1 MVLAFWS
8 GVRILWRCVRDAH
21 LPCTGDH
28 DTGRPVPLRR
38 RARFLTGVLSA
49 AFLASG
55 LVAADLP
62 APGDIAKITVTG
74 SVTDRHKEAVGD
86 CRITALVDGT
96 PVTPPPGGFVSGFDG
111 RYRLDFELPSA
122 QAARARVSLVFERTT
137 YRPLGPVEVP
147 GLHRQLG
154 PAAMYVAHLDV
165 ALERARSAA
174 FWAALVALL
183 AVYVLIAA
191 EVMHRTLAA
200 FLGAGVL
207 LVLSYT
213 AGHVSP
219 DWVVITFPDAM
230 RAIDWNVIFLL
241 FGMMIIVGILKETGL
256 FQWLAFKSF
265 QVARGKV
272 YVLSVIMM
280 FVTGISSAFLD
291 NVTTMLLLTPVAI
304 EICVILNLHPF
315 SLLLPLVLASN
326 FGGTATLIG
335 DPPNIM
341 IGSFAGLTFNDF
353 VLKLTPVVV
362 IVMVAQALMSKL
374 WYRKEYRAAQLGET
388 DLQRMFVSMEARY
401 SITDRKLM
409 WLGLGVLGVVIGMFI
424 LHGALHMEVAVAALV
439 GAAALLAISRKDLV
453 HILEKDVEWSSLVFF
468 MMLFIVVGAAAR
480 VGILQ
485 VVADWVLGV
494 SAGNLVVAILV
505 IAWVSALLSAVIDNI
520 PFTATMLPIVAYMTK
535 NLPGAENMVLFWA
548 LSLGACFGG
557 NGTIVGASAN
567 IVTAGLLEKAGYPVS
582 FRAFLKVGMPSMLM
596 SMVISSVYLLVVLK

>member
-1 MVLAFWS
+1 M
-8 GVRILWRCVRDAH
+8 RIGWRSVGGG
-21 LPCTGDH
+21 L
-28 DTGRPVPLRR
+28 L
-38 RARFLTGVLSA
+38 L
-49 AFLASG
+49 
-55 LVAADLP
+55 LVALLGGHGVAANDVTPP
-62 APGDIAKITVTG
+62 ASQAGGASAKITLIGAVN
-74 SVTDRHKEAVGD
+74 DRHKEAVAG

-96 PVTPPPGGFVSGFDG
+96 PVTSSPGGFLSGFDG
-111 RYRLDFELPSA
+111 SYRLDFELPAA
-122 QAARARVSLVFERTT
+122 QAARARVTLVFERTT
-137 YRPLGPVEVP
+137 YRRLGPVEVP
-147 GLHRQLG
+147 GLHRQPG
-154 PAAMYVAHLDV
+154 PAAAYVAHLDV
-165 ALERARSAA
+165 ALDRTWSAA
-174 FWAALVALL
+174 FWVALVALL

-200 FLGAGVL
+200 FLGASVL

-241 FGMMIIVGILKETGL
+241 FGMMIIVGILKDTGL

-265 QVARGKV
+265 EVARGKV

-280 FVTGISSAFLD
+280 FVTAIVSAFLD

-304 EICVILNLHPF
+304 EICVILKLHPF
-315 SLLLPLVLASN
+315 SLLLPLVFASN

-353 VLKLTPVVV
+353 VAKLTPVVI
-362 IVMVAQALMSKL
+362 IVMVAQALMTKL
-374 WYRKEYRAAQLGET
+374 WYRKEYRAAQLDET
-388 DLQRMFVSMEARY
+388 ELQRMFVSMEARY

-409 WLGLGVLGVVIGMFI
+409 WQGLGVLAMVIGMFI
-424 LHGALHMEVAVAALV
+424 LHGALHMEVSVAALV
-439 GAAALLAISRKDLV
+439 GAAVLLAISKKDLV

-480 VGILQ
+480 AGILQ
-485 VVADWVLGV
+485 VVADFVLGV

-505 IAWVSALLSAVIDNI
+505 IAWVSAILSAAIDNI
-520 PFTATMLPIVAYMTK
+520 PFTATMLPIVAYMTR

-557 NGTIVGASAN
+557 NGTLVGASAN

-582 FRAFLKVGMPSMLM
+582 FRAFLKVGMPFMLM
-596 SMVISSVYLLVVLK
+596 SMIISSIYLLLVLK

>member
-1 MVLAFWS
+1 MA
-8 GVRILWRCVRDAH
+8 
-21 LPCTGDH
+21 
-28 DTGRPVPLRR
+28 
-38 RARFLTGVLSA
+38 SA
-49 AFLASG
+49 SQDGGAS
-55 LVAADLP
+55 
-62 APGDIAKITVTG
+62 AKITVTG
-74 SVTDRHKEAVGD
+74 AVTDRHKEAVGD

-96 PVTPPPGGFVSGFDG
+96 PVPAPSGGFHSGLDG
-111 RYRLDFELPSA
+111 AYRLDFELPSA

-137 YRPLGPVEVP
+137 FRRLGPVDVP
-147 GLHRQLG
+147 GLHRQSG
-154 PAAMYVAHLDV
+154 PAAAYVAHLDV
-165 ALERARSAA
+165 ALDRTRSAA

-183 AVYVLIAA
+183 AIYVLIAA

-200 FLGAGVL
+200 FLGASVV

-219 DWVVITFPDAM
+219 DWVIITFPDAM

-241 FGMMIIVGILKETGL
+241 FGMMIIVGVLKDTGL

-280 FVTGISSAFLD
+280 FVTATVSAFLD

-304 EICVILNLHPF
+304 EICVILKLHPF
-315 SLLLPLVLASN
+315 SLLLPLVFASN

-353 VLKLTPVVV
+353 VVKLTPVVI
-362 IVMVAQALMSKL
+362 IVMVAQAVMSKF
-374 WYRKEYRAAQLGET
+374 WYRKEHRAAQLEET
-388 DLQRMFVSMEARY
+388 ELQRMYVSMEARY

-424 LHGALHMEVAVAALV
+424 LHGALHMEVSVAALI

-453 HILEKDVEWSSLVFF
+453 KILEKDVEWSSLVFF
-468 MMLFIVVGAAAR
+468 MMLFIVVGAAAKA
-480 VGILQ
+480 GILQ
-485 VVADWVLGV
+485 VVADFVLGV

-505 IAWVSALLSAVIDNI
+505 IAWVSAFLSAVIDNI
-520 PFTATMLPIVAYMTK
+520 PFTATMLPVVAYMTK
-535 NLPGAENMVLFWA
+535 NLPGAESMVLFWA

-557 NGTIVGASAN
+557 NGTLVGASAN
-567 IVTAGLLEKAGYPVS
+567 IVTAGLLEKAGYPIS
-582 FRAFLKVGMPSMLM
+582 FRAFLKVGMPFMLM
-596 SMVISSVYLLVVLK
+596 SMIISSIYLLLVLK

>member
-1 MVLAFWS
+1 MHPTEPA
-8 GVRILWRCVRDAH
+8 
-21 LPCTGDH
+21 P
-28 DTGRPVPLRR
+28 
-38 RARFLTGVLSA
+38 ARSRYVAG
-49 AFLASG
+49 G
-55 LVAADLP
+55 LVLLALAALLHGRVGRATASP
-62 APGDIAKITVTG
+62 APAPASPAAAPVAFAKVTVSG
-74 SVTDRHKEAVGD
+74 AVNDRHREAVGD
-86 CRITALVDGT
+86 CRITVLVDGT
-96 PVTPPPGGFVSGFDG
+96 PVKAPPGGFRSGEG
-111 RYRLDFELPSA
+111 GGYRLDFELPLA
-122 QAARARVSLVFERTT
+122 QAERGRVALVFERTT
-137 YRPLGPVEVP
+137 FRRLGPVEVP
-147 GLHRQLG
+147 GLHRQPG
-154 PAAMYVAHLDV
+154 PAAAYVAHLDV
-165 ALERARSAA
+165 ALDRARSAA
-174 FWAALVALL
+174 FWVALL
-183 AVYVLIAA
+183 VLIAIYVLIAA

-200 FLGAGVL
+200 LLGASVV
-207 LVLSYT
+207 LVLTYT
-213 AGHVSP
+213 VGHFDP

-241 FGMMIIVGILKETGL
+241 FGMMIIVGILKHTGL

-280 FVTGISSAFLD
+280 FVTAITSAFLD

-304 EICVILNLHPF
+304 EICVILKLHPF

-353 VLKLTPVVV
+353 AVKLTPVVL

-374 WYRKEYRAAQLGET
+374 WYRKEYRAAQLDET
-388 DLQRMFVSMEARY
+388 ALQRLFVSMETRY

-424 LHGALHMEVAVAALV
+424 LHGALHMEVSVAALL
-439 GAAALLAISRKDLV
+439 GAAALLCISGKDLM

-468 MMLFIVVGAAAR
+468 MMLFIVVGAAAKT
-480 VGILQ
+480 GLLQ
-485 VVADWVLGV
+485 VVADWVLKV
-494 SAGNLVVAILV
+494 SGGDLVVAILV
-505 IAWVSALLSAVIDNI
+505 IAWVSAILSAVIDNI

-535 NLPGAENMVLFWA
+535 NLPGAESMVLFWA

-557 NGTIVGASAN
+557 NGTLVGASAN

-582 FRAFLKVGMPSMLM
+582 FRTFLKVGMPFMLM
-596 SMVISSVYLLVVLK
+596 SMIIASIYLLLVLK

>member
-1 MVLAFWS
+1 VN
-8 GVRILWRCVRDAH
+8 
-21 LPCTGDH
+21 
-28 DTGRPVPLRR
+28 
-38 RARFLTGVLSA
+38 
-49 AFLASG
+49 
-55 LVAADLP
+55 
-62 APGDIAKITVTG
+62 
-74 SVTDRHKEAVGD
+74 DRHKEAVGD
-86 CRITALVDGT
+86 CRITAMVDGT
-96 PVTPPPGGFVSGFDG
+96 PVTAPPGGFHSGLDG
-111 RYRLDFELPSA
+111 AYRLDFELPSA
-122 QAARARVSLVFERTT
+122 QAAGARVSLVFERTT
-137 YRPLGPVEVP
+137 YRRLGPVDVP
-147 GLHRQLG
+147 SLHRQPG
-154 PAAMYVAHLDV
+154 PAAAYVAHLDV
-165 ALERARSAA
+165 ALDRTRSAA

-200 FLGAGVL
+200 FLGASVL

-213 AGHVSP
+213 AGHFSP

-241 FGMMIIVGILKETGL
+241 FGMMIIVGILKDTGL

-280 FVTGISSAFLD
+280 FVTAITSAFLD

-304 EICVILNLHPF
+304 EICVILKLHPF

-353 VLKLTPVVV
+353 VVKLTPVVV

-374 WYRKEYRAAQLGET
+374 WYRKEYRAAQLDET

-424 LHGALHMEVAVAALV
+424 LHGALHMEVSVAALV
-439 GAAALLAISRKDLV
+439 GAAVLLAISRKDLV

-468 MMLFIVVGAAAR
+468 MMLFIVVGASAR
-480 VGILQ
+480 AGILQ

-505 IAWVSALLSAVIDNI
+505 IAWVSAILSAVIDNI

-557 NGTIVGASAN
+557 NGTLVGASAN

-582 FRAFLKVGMPSMLM
+582 FRAFLKVGMPFMLM
-596 SMVISSVYLLVVLK
+596 SMIFASIYLLLVLK